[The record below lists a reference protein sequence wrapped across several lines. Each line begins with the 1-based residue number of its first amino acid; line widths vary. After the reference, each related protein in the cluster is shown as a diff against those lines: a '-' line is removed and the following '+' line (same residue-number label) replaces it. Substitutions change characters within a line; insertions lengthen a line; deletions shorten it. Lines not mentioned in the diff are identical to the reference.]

1 MGQHFLE
8 TLWPVFGF
16 ARILGMFPCKR
27 KWNEDGTMEL
37 KPINWKVQWLV
48 YGCTMLLVWTSTIGA
63 NIWLYLNTE
72 KSIEEVQQC
81 HKNMGAADSIIDLL
95 TLLVIF
101 LLGGLLASLIQYG
114 NSKMR
119 DTLCDLSFQLDFTSD
134 HDSPKVAFFTVSV
147 LFVPAIICNAFL
159 SGWILVECLALD
171 WIEVAPTFI
180 SFFLLNLVGYLP
192 LLVFF
197 GLTLE
202 CFSAISYTIQKLR
215 QQLEQSKLTIETIG
229 YVLTMNRALEN
240 VRGLLSRNIFCV
252 MTVTSM
258 EILVMLF
265 FVPANFINYSSNG
278 KLIVLVGAGDMLM
291 FAICFCT
298 LMWFFNIRA
307 QKVTDLV
314 HQTKE
319 DLQDIYV
326 PDQSYMVNFKG
337 QTVPV
342 SFMKDRIILKLN
354 DFDGFD
360 GKGYFVLGKS
370 YLKNFLA
377 FCATYFVILLQFK
390 LSE

>member
-1 MGQHFLE
+1 
-8 TLWPVFGF
+8 
-16 ARILGMFPCKR
+16 
-27 KWNEDGTMEL
+27 
-37 KPINWKVQWLV
+37 
-48 YGCTMLLVWTSTIGA
+48 
-63 NIWLYLNTE
+63 
-72 KSIEEVQQC
+72 
-81 HKNMGAADSIIDLL
+81 
-95 TLLVIF
+95 
-101 LLGGLLASLIQYG
+101 
-114 NSKMR
+114 MR
-119 DTLCDLSFQLDFTSD
+119 DTLCDLSFQLNFTSD

-147 LFVPAIICNAFL
+147 LFVPPIICNAFL
-159 SGWILVECLALD
+159 FGWILVECLALN
-171 WIEVAPTFI
+171 WIKVVPTLF
-180 SFFLLNLVGYLP
+180 SFFLLNIVGYLP

-197 GLTLE
+197 ALTLE
-202 CFSAISYTIQKLR
+202 CFSAITYLLQKLR
-215 QQLEQSKLTIETIG
+215 HQLEQSKLTIETVG
-229 YVLTMNRALEN
+229 YVLKGINALED
-240 VRGLLSRNIFCV
+240 VRVLLSRNIFCI
-252 MTVTSM
+252 MTGLSM
-258 EILVMLF
+258 DVLVMLF
-265 FVPANFINYSSNG
+265 IVPANFINYSKTG
-278 KLIVLVGAGDMLM
+278 KLITLVVAGDMLL

-307 QKVTDLV
+307 QRVTDLV